1 MKTFSNHLFS
11 NHSVYLQAMSS
22 RLKLYNTLTKQT
34 EEFKPINPPFVGMYL
49 CGPTVYGDP
58 HLGHSRGAVLMDVLF
73 RYLTHTE
80 HKVRYVRNI
89 TDVGHLLN
97 DADEGEDKIGR
108 IAKLDKIEPMEV
120 VQKYTNAYH
129 AALQKMNVLPPS
141 IEPRASGHIM
151 EQIEMIEEIAKNG
164 FAYES
169 NGSVYFDVL
178 KYAETNDYG
187 ELSGRKL
194 EDLIAGA
201 GEERRSLEGQEEKRS
216 PNDFALWKKA
226 SPEHIMKWNSP
237 WSEGFPGWH
246 IECSAMSAKYLGE
259 QFDIHAGGMD
269 LLFPH
274 HESEIAQSKA
284 CNHATPAKYWI
295 HNNMITINGQK
306 MAKSL
311 NNGVL
316 IEELFT
322 GNHHLLEQA
331 YSPMTLRFFLLQA
344 HYRSTLDFSNEAL
357 QAAEKGYKRLMNA
370 AAKVGGLSTSASS
383 EMDVNTWKQKLYE
396 AMNEDLATPQVVAT
410 LFEAAKWI
418 NEVDAKKMNISAA
431 DKEILATTFSVFVF
445 DILGLKPE
453 EEGNNN
459 KLDAVMKMV
468 IDLRKQA
475 KENKDWATADKIRD
489 ELNAVGIEIMDGKE
503 GTTYKTS

>member
-1 MKTFSNHLFS
+1 
-11 NHSVYLQAMSS
+11 MSFG
-22 RLKLYNTLTKQT
+22 LKLYNTLTKQT

-73 RYLTHTE
+73 RYLLHTN

-129 AALQKMNVLPPS
+129 TVLQKMNVLPPS
-141 IEPRASGHIM
+141 IEPRASGHII
-151 EQIEMIEEIAKNG
+151 EQIEMVEKIVKNG

-169 NGSVYFDVL
+169 NGSVYFDVI

-237 WSEGFPGWH
+237 WSQGFPGWH

-284 CNHATPAKYWI
+284 CNHTTPAKYWI

-370 AAKVGGLSTSASS
+370 ASKVAILRASANSD
-383 EMDVNTWKQKLYE
+383 MDVNAWKQKLYD
-396 AMNEDLATPQVVAT
+396 AMNDDLATPQVVAT

-418 NEVDAKKMNISAA
+418 NEIDAKKMNISET
-431 DKEILATTFSVFVF
+431 DKAVLSETFSAFLF

-453 EEGNNN
+453 EEGNND
-459 KLDAVMKMV
+459 KLDSVMQMV

-489 ELNAVGIEIMDGKE
+489 ELKAAGIEIMDGKE
-503 GTTYKTS
+503 GTTYKTN

>member
-1 MKTFSNHLFS
+1 
-11 NHSVYLQAMSS
+11 MSS
-22 RLKLYNTLTKQT
+22 RLHLYNTVSKKS
-34 EEFKPINPPFVGMYL
+34 EEFQPLDPPFVGMYL

-58 HLGHSRGAVLMDVLF
+58 HLGHSRGAVMMDVLF
-73 RYLTHTE
+73 RYLNHLDY
-80 HKVRYVRNI
+80 KVRYVRNI

-97 DADEGEDKIGR
+97 DADEGEDKIGK
-108 IAKLDKIEPMEV
+108 IAKANKIEPMEV
-120 VQKYTNAYH
+120 AQQYTNAYH
-129 AALQKMNVLPPS
+129 QALQKMNVLPPS
-141 IEPRASGHIM
+141 IEPRASGHII
-151 EQIEMIEEIAKNG
+151 EQIEMVQEIVDAG

-178 KYAETNDYG
+178 KYSESNDYG
-187 ELSGRKL
+187 KLSGRKI

-201 GEERRSLEGQEEKRS
+201 GEERRTLEGQSEKKT

-226 SPEHIMKWNSP
+226 TPEHIMKWNSP

-246 IECSAMSAKYLGE
+246 IECSAMSDKYLGDN
-259 QFDIHAGGMD
+259 FDIHAGGMD

-274 HESEIAQSKA
+274 HESEIAQSHS
-284 CNHATPAKYWI
+284 CGRSTPKYWL

-316 IEELFT
+316 IEELFS

-370 AAKVGGLSTSASS
+370 ASKIEEIVASDQNDLDIIS
-383 EMDVNTWKQKLYE
+383 WKEKIYEQMDTD
-396 AMNEDLATPQVVAT
+396 MATPQMVAS

-418 NEVDAKKMNISAA
+418 NELSAKKLKIDQKNK
-431 DKEILATTFSVFVF
+431 DILVATFVSFLF
-445 DILGLKPE
+445 DILGLE
-453 EEGNNN
+453 AESDGNSEA
-459 KLDAVMKMV
+459 LDGVMNLV
-468 IDLRKQA
+468 LDIRKSA
-475 KENKDWATADKIRD
+475 KSNKDWGTADKIRD
-489 ELNAVGIEIMDGKE
+489 GLKDAGIEVMDSRE
-503 GTTYKTS
+503 GTTYKLN